1 MNRCM
6 RHLRALGHTRGDS
19 YDVPLSRQE
28 VTTMR
33 GIWIF
38 GAALLGGCVARVSN
52 SPPPVATTVQPVA
65 VVPVEQPQQHPLGGP
80 PGQDPNF
87 VPPGQ
92 GGVPPGQ
99 AKKVAAIDEVAPG
112 HASHTVA
119 ASHGNAGD
127 SGNDHAKPKE
137 KKKIKAKAKKDK

>member
-1 MNRCM
+1 MRRSAETSGWVGIARMNRCM
-6 RHLRALGHTRGDS
+6 RHLRALGHTRRDS

-38 GAALLGGCVARVSN
+38 GAVLLGGCVARVSN
-52 SPPPVATTVQPVA
+52 SPPPVATTAQPV
-65 VVPVEQPQQHPLGGP
+65 VVPVEQPQQHPLSIP

-99 AKKVAAIDEVAPG
+99 AKKVAASDEVAVPPG
-112 HASHTVA
+112 HVSHTLA
-119 ASHGNAGD
+119 A
-127 SGNDHAKPKE
+127 
-137 KKKIKAKAKKDK
+137 

>member
-1 MNRCM
+1 MRRSAETSGWVRMAKMNRCI
-6 RHLRALGHTRGDS
+6 RHLCALGHTRRDS

-52 SPPPVATTVQPVA
+52 SPPPVATTAQPVV

-92 GGVPPGQ
+92 
-99 AKKVAAIDEVAPG
+99 AKKVAASDEVAVPPG
-112 HASHTVA
+112 HATHTLTAVH
-119 ASHGNAGD
+119 SNAGD
-127 SGNDHAKPKE
+127 SGNDQAKPKE
-137 KKKIKAKAKKDK
+137 K

>member
-1 MNRCM
+1 
-6 RHLRALGHTRGDS
+6 
-19 YDVPLSRQE
+19 
-28 VTTMR
+28 MR

-52 SPPPVATTVQPVA
+52 SPPPAATTVQPVA
-65 VVPVEQPQQHPLGGP
+65 VVPVEQPQQHPLGSP

-112 HASHTVA
+112 PSHAVA
-119 ASHGNAGD
+119 AAHGNAGD